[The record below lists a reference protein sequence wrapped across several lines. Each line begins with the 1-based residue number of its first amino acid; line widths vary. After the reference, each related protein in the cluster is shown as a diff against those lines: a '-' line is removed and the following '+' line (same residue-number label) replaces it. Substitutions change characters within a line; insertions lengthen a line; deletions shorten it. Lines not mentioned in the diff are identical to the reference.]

1 MSANVHFRAARRPAG
16 RAGDAAHPPKMM
28 RMIRRLFIACLAVSL
43 GTASLGTL
51 ARAQNEPVAA
61 ATPAP
66 HAASTLAPSPAPAP
80 TLAPTPPSEPSG
92 APQGGAAP
100 ATSPRPAVS
109 GLPFPFGTGV
119 QTQSYA
125 TFTKTATMQ
134 PGVIDL
140 IRKDEELYFDLKP
153 ENFDKTYIVLPSI
166 ERGVG
171 SGAFAGRVYEPFQVT
186 FKLVGKRVLWI
197 TPNTR
202 YVADKGSAA
211 ANSLAISVADSVI
224 LSTPVVAEDPAKK
237 HIVVAPSLFLTD
249 FEGIGAELGRGA
261 TPPSLPGLLLLVAR
275 PSFSVDA
282 TKSYYR
288 STKAFPSND
297 EISVNLAFNGPAN
310 ALPTVPDGRGI
321 PIGVHY
327 SVVAP
332 PERDPKFV
340 PRLADD
346 RVGYFITARKRYGN
360 DTAASPFER
369 FIERWNL
376 DGGPITFYLT
386 NEIPKE
392 YRGTV
397 RRGILAW
404 NEAFAKIGRPNAIVV
419 KDPPPDPS
427 WDPDDARYTTVRWIT
442 SDQPDFSAYSPHVSD
457 PDTGQIIRA
466 EVVIDGESLRSI
478 KRGYVERV
486 QPAQRARANAYGLP
500 GDRLGLGG
508 TAAEDTAGDE
518 QSFECSLEEDSVA
531 QAALGSLL
539 LARNPRAT
547 QADRERYAQEW
558 LYSTVLHEVGHTLG
572 LRHNFAGSTSY
583 SYAQLHDPSFT
594 RAHGTTASVMDYT
607 PANVA
612 APRERQADYF
622 PTKLGTYDEWAI
634 EYGYRAFPNVRSSA
648 DEAVPLA
655 RIAARST
662 EPGHAYGTDEDATL
676 ISIDPRI
683 QRFDLSSDPLK
694 YVDEQFRIDDDV
706 ASHLTRSYPG
716 DARSFS
722 DIGADHGA
730 EQPAQQRRAG
740 LEVRRRDLHLARAP
754 RPARRDAAVPVDPA
768 RAAAPRLR
776 AARPLGAL
784 VERVPLLTRAAQ
796 RGGADALRHPLGR
809 QRRAAQRL
817 PGPRGD
823 RRAAGRRHQR
833 PVLAGEPRPRR
844 RPGAEGPQT
853 RRHHDAGRPVHLDQR
868 GGLRRS
874 RPRLDR
880 RAAPRAAAALRRPA
894 DADHA
899 VAGRVRRPAQP
910 AARDAGAGA
919 LQPHSPGVAARPGS
933 RGGARRRHA
942 RAPGRPARPRQRGPQ
957 SAEHPK
963 RLTARAVR

>member
-1 MSANVHFRAARRPAG
+1 MLRRT
-16 RAGDAAHPPKMM
+16 
-28 RMIRRLFIACLAVSL
+28 LLVFLAVLL
-43 GTASLGTL
+43 GTTSLASLAG
-51 ARAQNEPVAA
+51 AQSSEIPEPSAA
-61 ATPAP
+61 ATAAP

-100 ATSPRPAVS
+100 AASPRPAVS
-109 GLPFPFGTGV
+109 GLPFPFGSGTPP
-119 QTQSYA
+119 TQSYA
-125 TFTKTATMQ
+125 TFTKTATIQ

-140 IRKDEELYFDLKP
+140 VRKDEELYFDLKP

-197 TPNTR
+197 TPNNR

-237 HIVVAPSLFLTD
+237 HVVVAPTLFLTD

-261 TPPSLPGLLLLVAR
+261 APPSLPGLLLLVSR

-297 EISVNLAFNGPAN
+297 EISVNLTFNGPAN
-310 ALPTVPDGRGI
+310 AMPTVPDGRGI

-327 SVVAP
+327 SVIAP
-332 PERDPKFV
+332 PEKDPKFV

-360 DTAASPFER
+360 DAAASPFER

-376 DGGPITFYLT
+376 DNGPITFYLT

-392 YRGTV
+392 YRDTV

-404 NEAFAKIGRPNAIVV
+404 NAAFAKIGRPNAIVV
-419 KDPPPDPS
+419 KDPPSDPG

-486 QPAQRARANAYGLP
+486 QPAQRARAAAAYALP
-500 GDRLGLGG
+500 GDRLGLG
-508 TAAEDTAGDE
+508 AQDADTAGTDE

-547 QADRERYAQEW
+547 AADRERYAQSW

-572 LRHNFAGSTSY
+572 LRHNFAGSTAY
-583 SYAQLHDPSFT
+583 SYAQLHDPAFT

-634 EYGYRAFPNVRSSA
+634 EYGYRAFPNARSSA

-662 EPGHAYGTDEDATL
+662 EPGHAYGTDEDATPF
-676 ISIDPRI
+676 SIDPRI
-683 QRFDLSSDPLK
+683 QRFDLSSDPLA

-706 ASHLTRSYPG
+706 AARLMRPYPG

-722 DIGADHGA
+722 DIRSGLITVLNNQLNNAALASKFVGGIYTSRAHRGQPGATLPF
-730 EQPAQQRRAG
+730 QSIPRAQQRRAFQ
-740 LEVRRRDLHLARAP
+740 LLDRWVLSSRAFRFSP
-754 RPARRDAAVPVDPA
+754 ELLN
-768 RAAAPRLR
+768 AAAPTRYGIHWGANGVRRSDFPVREVIAELQDDVISDLFSPVNLSRVADQELKVRKPGDTMTLADLFNWTNAAVYDDLGRGSIAAPHRELQRRFADLQMQITQLPAAYADLLNLPRETQALARYNLIRL
-776 AARPLGAL
+776 AAR
-784 VERVPLLTRAAQ
+784 
-796 RGGADALRHPLGR
+796 
-809 QRRAAQRL
+809 
-817 PGPRGD
+817 
-823 RRAAGRRHQR
+823 
-833 PVLAGEPRPRR
+833 
-844 RPGAEGPQT
+844 
-853 RRHHDAGRPVHLDQR
+853 LDK
-868 GGLRRS
+868 
-874 RPRLDR
+874 
-880 RAAPRAAAALRRPA
+880 
-894 DADHA
+894 A
-899 VAGRVRRPAQP
+899 VA
-910 AARDAGAGA
+910 AARDDGTRAH
-919 LQPHSPGVAARPGS
+919 LVDLRVRVNGVLKA
-933 RGGARRRHA
+933 
-942 RAPGRPARPRQRGPQ
+942 
-957 SAEHPK
+957 
-963 RLTARAVR
+963 TNVRSV